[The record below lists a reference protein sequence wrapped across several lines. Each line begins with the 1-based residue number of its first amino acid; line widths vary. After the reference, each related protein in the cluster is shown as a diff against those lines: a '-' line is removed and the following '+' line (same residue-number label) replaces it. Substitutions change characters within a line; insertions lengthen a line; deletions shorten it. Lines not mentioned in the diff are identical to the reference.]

1 MAYAG
6 TVDSIPND
14 GKTIE
19 GENLDSVQSETDL
32 PDPTKPVSQLDP
44 RTQFRILK
52 GWVKADA
59 DHSRKWRELMRE
71 WYAFRAGEQWTDTD
85 KAILANQSRPVIV
98 FNRVL
103 TILKAVAGMEINGR
117 HEISLVP
124 VGTEDST
131 QAEKLAQVLKWM
143 GDKCDAEDEESQA
156 FDDTA
161 TCGMGWCE
169 ERMGYLDDPTGKY
182 LEERIH
188 PGEMFWDRRSKK
200 KNLSD
205 AKRRAR
211 VRRMPLSDAMRMF
224 PGKTR
229 DQLDAK
235 WALDGLMDVATKT
248 LEEKRRR
255 DADTSEDPTHI
266 WEDAHEVTIVHVQWI
281 EVETYYLVADPMTGE
296 QHDLTQTQYRNL
308 VRNNRQ
314 LAQILGMPPQ
324 PIQAVKLQRNVYKQA
339 FLGNEML
346 RQAEDTPIKGQFSWK
361 CITGEFDDSTG
372 TWFGL
377 VKILRDPQMWAN
389 KWLSQILHILNT
401 SAKGGILAELDAFE
415 DPRQAEEDYAKPES
429 ITWMKPGSLSG
440 TKKPKIMP
448 KPSQTMTDG
457 YLGLLTFAISS
468 FKDVSGINLELLG
481 QQDQNQPGI
490 LEAMRKQA
498 GMTVLATLFDSLRRF
513 RKQVGRS
520 RLFFVQNYMSDGR
533 IARITNS
540 EGEKVPIQLLMDQTA
555 GDYDVEI
562 DDTPTSPNQKEAN
575 WAIIQPLI
583 AVFKDQLMTQ
593 PQVLAV
599 LLEYSPLPSRI
610 VNTIKQIVDDAQ
622 NSPEAQQK
630 QKLIEELELRD
641 KLSVIDKNE
650 STAELN
656 RAKAGTAQSDMAYQM
671 AMARNMI
678 EDNQWQQA
686 RQALEGMVAQA
697 KMMEM
702 QTRAQKN
709 QTDAEHQ
716 SARLAL
722 DAHDVE
728 TRRVKASADLVK
740 ANADNLRAHHEQ
752 VRSEGQH
759 RIGMLVDLLG
769 TVGKHTRDQAAAE
782 KDLAIAERERR
793 TPVSMG
799 E

>member
-6 TVDSIPND
+6 TVGSIPDD
-14 GKTIE
+14 GKTIDGESLE
-19 GENLDSVQSETDL
+19 GVESENDL
-32 PDPTKPVSQLDP
+32 PDPARPISLLDP
-44 RTQFRILK
+44 KTQFRILK
-52 GWVKADA
+52 GWLKADG

-71 WYAFRAGEQWTDTD
+71 WYAFRAGEQWSDTD

-117 HEISLVP
+117 HEINLVP
-124 VGTEDST
+124 VGNEDT
-131 QAEKLAQVLKWM
+131 LQAEKLAQVLKWM
-143 GDKCDAEDEESQA
+143 GDKCDGEDEESQA
-156 FDDTA
+156 FDDTS
-161 TCGMGWCE
+161 TCGMGWVE
-169 ERMGYLDDPTGKY
+169 ERMGYLDDPSGKY

-188 PGEMFWDRRSKK
+188 PGEMFWDRRAKK

-205 AKRRAR
+205 TKRRAR

-255 DADTSEDPTHI
+255 DADNSDDPSHI
-266 WEDAHEVTIVHVQWI
+266 WEDTNEVIIVHMQWI

-296 QHDLTQTQYRNL
+296 QHDLTQAEFRNL
-308 VRNNRQ
+308 VRNNKK
-314 LAQILGMPPQ
+314 LAQILGAPAQ
-324 PIQAVKLQRNVYKQA
+324 PIQAVKLQRNVYKQS

-346 RQAEDTPIKGQFSWK
+346 RPAEDTPIKGQFSWK

-415 DPRQAEEDYAKPES
+415 DPREAEENYAKPES
-429 ITWMKPGSLSG
+429 ITWMKPGALSG

-448 KPSQTMTDG
+448 KPAQVMTDG

-533 IARITNS
+533 VARITNA

-555 GDYDVEI
+555 GEYDVEV

-583 AVFKDQLMTQ
+583 AVFKDQLMAQ

-610 VNTIKQIVDDAQ
+610 VSTIKQIVDEAQ
-622 NSPEAQQK
+622 NDPEAKNK
-630 QKLIEELELRD
+630 QKLVEELEMRD

-678 EDNQWQQA
+678 EDNNWQQA

-697 KMMEM
+697 KMMET

-716 SARLAL
+716 TARLML
-722 DAHDVE
+722 DASDVE
-728 TRRVKASADLVK
+728 TRRVKAHADLVA
-740 ANADNLRAHHEQ
+740 ANAEEARAQNEQGRAHHETK
-752 VRSEGQH
+752 
-759 RIGMLVDLLG
+759 IGMLVDLLG

-782 KDLAIAERERR
+782 KDLALADRARRE
-793 TPVSMG
+793 PISMG